1 MKDIA
6 ELLADVPALAGLGPA
21 ELELVAGCGQTAVFA
36 DGEALF
42 REGDEAN
49 TFFVIRRGAV
59 ALEIAAPARMPLVIE
74 TLQEGDLVGWSWL
87 FPPYRTSFDA
97 RARGEVHALA
107 FDGAC
112 LRGKCEDDHD
122 LGYEL
127 MRRFAAVITERLQS
141 TRMRVLDLYGFPS
154 AVG

>member
-1 MKDIA
+1 MRDIA
-6 ELLADVPALAGLGPA
+6 DLLSDVPAFSGLEA
-21 ELELVAGCGQTAVFA
+21 AQRELIAGCGHTAVFA
-36 DGEALF
+36 DGEPLF
-42 REGDEAN
+42 REGEEAN
-49 TFFVIRRGAV
+49 TFFVIRRGTV
-59 ALEIAAPARMPLVIE
+59 ALEIAAPARMALVIE
-74 TLQEGDLVGWSWL
+74 TLDEGELVGWSWL
-87 FPPYRTSFDA
+87 FAPYRTSFDA

-127 MRRFAAVITERLQS
+127 MRRFAAVITERLQA

-154 AVG
+154 TVA

>member
-6 ELLADVPALAGLGPA
+6 ALLADVPALSGLESA
-21 ELELVAGCGQTAVFA
+21 QRELIAGCGQTAVFA
-36 DGEALF
+36 DGDALF
-42 REGDEAN
+42 REGEEAN
-49 TFFVIRRGAV
+49 TFFVIRRGTV

-74 TLQEGDLVGWSWL
+74 TLDEGELVGWSWL
-87 FPPYRTSFDA
+87 FAPYRTSFDA

-127 MRRFAAVITERLQS
+127 MHRFAAVITERLQA

-154 AVG
+154 TVA